1 MEKKASVTNFSEI
14 NSPQDLIAYLSDS
27 ANRLENTKNKTAQ
40 YVYHYTK
47 LSNVVSIINN
57 VLLRYANRN
66 THLMLVFVDCQLEE

>member
-27 ANRLENTKNKTAQ
+27 ANRLENTKNKTTQ

-47 LSNVVSIINN
+47 LSNVV
-57 VLLRYANRN
+57 
-66 THLMLVFVDCQLEE
+66 